1 MGLLKKAAD
10 TVYAFRFIRML
21 VLDWKDWD
29 AYKAGV
35 IDENGKRVKSVKI
48 DNLEKSST
56 WTPFIRLCANI
67 KRLLSKVPGGGSRLG
82 SFAAAL
88 FLIKEKTG
96 MTDKEIKQI
105 CEKVGIEPLDFLNE
119 NSEWF
124 VLEDRQLSHGV
135 YRLRDSKVLNNTIEE
150 MCNAKDQ
157 IRILEDCYPV
167 GDVFGVDI
175 YEATHMRTNQK
186 IYVTIREIYK

>member
-29 AYKAGV
+29 AYKVGI
-35 IDENGKRVKSVKI
+35 IDENGKRDKSVKI

-67 KRLLSKVPGGGSRLG
+67 KRLVSKAPGGGSRLG

-88 FLIKEKTG
+88 YLIKEKTG
-96 MTDKEIKQI
+96 MTDKELKQI
-105 CEKVGIEPLDFLNE
+105 CEKVGIESLDFLNE

-124 VLEDRQLSHGV
+124 VVEDKQLSHGV
-135 YRLRDSKVLNNTIEE
+135 YRLRDSKVLNSTIEE
-150 MCNAKDQ
+150 MCKAKDQ
-157 IRILEDCYPV
+157 IRILENCYPI

-186 IYVTIREIYK
+186 VYVTIREIYK

>member
-29 AYKAGV
+29 AYKAGI

-67 KRLLSKVPGGGSRLG
+67 KRLVSKAPGGGSRLG

-88 FLIKEKTG
+88 YLIKEKTG
-96 MTDKEIKQI
+96 MTDKELKQI
-105 CEKVGIEPLDFLNE
+105 CEKIGIESLDFLNE

-124 VLEDRQLSHGV
+124 VVEDKQLSHGV
-135 YRLRDSKVLNNTIEE
+135 YRLRDSKVLNSTIEE
-150 MCNAKDQ
+150 MCKAKDQ
-157 IRILEDCYPV
+157 IRILENCYPI

-186 IYVTIREIYK
+186 VYVTIREIYK

>member
-29 AYKAGV
+29 AYKMGI
-35 IDENGKRVKSVKI
+35 IDENGKRDKSVKI

-124 VLEDRQLSHGV
+124 VLEDKQLSHGV
-135 YRLRDSKVLNNTIEE
+135 YRLRDSKVLNSTIEE

-186 IYVTIREIYK
+186 VYVTIREIYK

>member
-1 MGLLKKAAD
+1 
-10 TVYAFRFIRML
+10 ML

-29 AYKAGV
+29 AYKAGI

-67 KRLLSKVPGGGSRLG
+67 KRLVSKAPGGGSRLG

-186 IYVTIREIYK
+186 VYVTIREIYK

>member
-29 AYKAGV
+29 AYKAGI

-48 DNLEKSST
+48 DNLEKSSV

-67 KRLLSKVPGGGSRLG
+67 KRLVSKAPGGGSRLG

-88 FLIKEKTG
+88 YLIKEKTG
-96 MTDKEIKQI
+96 MTDKELKQI

-157 IRILEDCYPV
+157 IRILENCYPV

-186 IYVTIREIYK
+186 VYVTIREIYK

>member
-29 AYKAGV
+29 AYKVGI

-96 MTDKEIKQI
+96 MTDKELKQI

-186 IYVTIREIYK
+186 VYVTIREIYK

>member
-29 AYKAGV
+29 AYKAGI

-186 IYVTIREIYK
+186 VYVTIREIYK